1 MIETIIISC
10 VSVLGFC
17 FGCFSLVK
25 YTYHYAVDE
34 NRKTLIDL
42 NKMITLRLKNEE
54 LKGVFGS
61 EEVRTLKA
69 LKKEIEAFLIT

>member
-10 VSVLGFC
+10 VSVVGFC
-17 FGCFSLVK
+17 FGCLSLVK

-34 NRKTLIDL
+34 NRNTLIEL

-54 LKGVFGS
+54 LKGIFDS
-61 EEVRTLKA
+61 EEVRTLTA
-69 LKKEIEAFLIT
+69 LRKEIEAFLIT